1 MSKLKI
7 DPYIVNLIKQNLI
20 YIVSLL
26 IFIALAIFVLPFQ
39 IRSYFELKERNTA
52 LNKELI
58 NLEQKKSFFYSFDAD
73 QIDKLIETLDRLLPN
88 KEDYFS
94 IFTTLDALSNQTG
107 FALGDVSLSVNDTSP
122 ETLAINVLA
131 VGSSYSYKTFLESYQ
146 YKGGRLITMD
156 EVYYDP
162 NEMSPP
168 VSLTLNFHSKNI
180 QLESS
185 AVETFQF
192 DQKSYDLIKKIS
204 NELDG
209 VFSSYAVFDEK
220 SASQTETEYKTRN
233 NPFAPL

>member
-1 MSKLKI
+1 MSQLKI
-7 DPYIVNLIKQNLI
+7 DQYTVNLIKQNLI
-20 YIVSLL
+20 YIVSFL

-39 IRSYFELKERNTA
+39 IRSYFELKERNIA

-58 NLEQKKSFFYSFDAD
+58 NLEQKKSFFYSFDAG
-73 QIDKLIETLDRLLPN
+73 QIDKLAETLNRLLPN

-94 IFTTLDALSNQTG
+94 IFTTLDVLSNQTG
-107 FALGDVSLSVNDTSP
+107 FALGDVSLAINDTPP
-122 ETLAINVLA
+122 ETLAINVSA

-146 YKGGRLITMD
+146 YKGGRLITMNKAD
-156 EVYYDP
+156 YDP
-162 NEMSPP
+162 EETLFS
-168 VSLTLNFHSKNI
+168 VTLTLNFYSKNI
-180 QLESS
+180 QLESP

-192 DQKSYDLIKKIS
+192 NQKSYDLIKKIS

-220 SASQTETEYKTRN
+220 NASYAETEYKTRN